1 MTAEGARRWIA
12 TLGGYAGHPDPRAGI
27 ANTVALVIV
36 SNQPFYPLYLYWAV
50 SPVISPSFLTFL
62 TTPVFAA
69 VPAIMRRSPKLGRAL
84 LLVAG
89 IGNTLL
95 CRFAF
100 GDGSGVEVFL
110 FPCLMLALLLFR
122 RSERVFAIGFAV
134 LAFIAYLVPAS
145 SLGAP
150 LHLYESAEYSALQR
164 LNFLSAASLT
174 ALIGWLFVARLDEI
188 SRSDE
193 TDGARST

>member
-1 MTAEGARRWIA
+1 MPVNGLKQLAAAIRA
-12 TLGGYAGHPDPRAGI
+12 HAAHLDPRAAL

-50 SPVISPSFLTFL
+50 SPEIAPAYLTFL
-62 TTPVFAA
+62 STPFFAA
-69 VPAIMRRSPKLGRAL
+69 VPAAMRRSRLLGRAL

-95 CRFAF
+95 CLVAF
-100 GDGSGVEVFL
+100 GLSSGVEAFL

-122 RSERVFAIGFAV
+122 RSERAFSLG
-134 LAFIAYLVPAS
+134 FIALTFAAYLLPAAIP
-145 SLGAP
+145 GAP
-150 LHLYESAEYSALQR
+150 MHLYEPAEYAALQR

-174 ALIGWLFVARLDEI
+174 VLIGWLFVSRLDDMSCPDRTE
-188 SRSDE
+188 
-193 TDGARST
+193 GARST